1 MQFGA
6 RFDNKSCIFTLLYYN
21 PSKIPTM
28 KKIIIT
34 FSLLFGFAAFA
45 QDQFS
50 GISTSNRVG
59 ILNGV
64 VNPAEF
70 ANLSKKFEVNVVGIS
85 FNVSNNKIGFSD
97 LNSNNIE
104 ELIFTGTEPVNAR
117 FDGTILGPSFAMKWL
132 KWGFA
137 VTTQAH
143 AKFDMVDVDPI
154 IGNAITNNNLILNT
168 TILNNPNNQRL
179 SGSSYGEVGLSAS
192 RIIYETEKYQI
203 NAGATLKILFP
214 GSYSNFGLSQ
224 LDGTITQNGTGAYL
238 TTNSPA
244 TLNVAY
250 SGNLAESFSNFS
262 DYSKGIF
269 GGLNGFS
276 GDIGVNYR
284 LKSIGG
290 YKLNF
295 GLSVRNI
302 GSMTYKDN
310 NNASSNYT
318 LNIQPNLQNPQ
329 GLDLSVF
336 QNVDNLSQVEQ
347 ILRDQGYL
355 TELPSERKFK
365 VKLPTSLCTYADFKI
380 IPKIY
385 VTAYLQRKLNKD
397 DGNMQITV
405 PNIFSITPRVN
416 LGFFEGYIPISNDD
430 ISGTNVGLGF
440 RLAGFYLG
448 SSSIIS
454 SLADGKSADIYTG
467 YRIAFL

>member
-1 MQFGA
+1 
-6 RFDNKSCIFTLLYYN
+6 
-21 PSKIPTM
+21 M
-28 KKIIIT
+28 KK
-34 FSLLFGFAAFA
+34 LLLIVGVLYVSSSFA

-64 VNPAEF
+64 INPAEF
-70 ANLSKKFEVNVVGIS
+70 SNLSKKFEVNVVGFS
-85 FNVSNNKIGFSD
+85 FDVSNNKIGFSD
-97 LNSNNIE
+97 LNSDNLE
-104 ELIFTGTEPVNAR
+104 ELIFTGNEPVDAR
-117 FDGTILGPSFAMKWL
+117 LDGTILGPSFAMKWM

-143 AKFDMVDVDPI
+143 AKFDMVDIDPA

-179 SGSSYGEVGLSAS
+179 SGTSYGEIGFSAARTVFENDKHKFS
-192 RIIYETEKYQI
+192 
-203 NAGATLKILFP
+203 AGVTLKILFP

-224 LDGTITQNGTGAYL
+224 LDGQITQNGTGAYL

-244 TLNVAY
+244 TLNIAY
-250 SGNLAESFSNFS
+250 SGNLAESFSNFN
-262 DYSKGIF
+262 DYSKSIF

-276 GDIGVNYR
+276 GDVGVNYQ
-284 LKSIGG
+284 LKAVSG

-302 GSMTYKDN
+302 GTMTYKDN
-310 NNASSNYT
+310 NNAASNYT
-318 LNIQPNLQNPQ
+318 LNIQPNVQNPQ

-336 QNVDNLSQVEQ
+336 QNVDNLSEVEQ

-355 TELPSERKFK
+355 TEMPTARTFK
-365 VKLPTSLCTYADFKI
+365 VKLPTSICTYADFKI
-380 IPKIY
+380 IPKFY
-385 VTAYLQRKLNKD
+385 VTAYLQQRLNKN

-405 PNIFSITPRVN
+405 PNLYSITPRFN
-416 LGFFEGYIPISNDD
+416 IGFFEAFMPFSHDD
-430 ISGTNVGLGF
+430 ISGTNIGLGF

-448 SSSIIS
+448 SGSIITTLS
-454 SLADGKSADIYTG
+454 DGKQANIYTG
-467 YRIAFL
+467 YRYAFL

>member
-1 MQFGA
+1 
-6 RFDNKSCIFTLLYYN
+6 
-21 PSKIPTM
+21 M
-28 KKIIIT
+28 KKIILS
-34 FSLLFGFAAFA
+34 FSLLFGFVAFA

-64 VNPAEF
+64 INPAEF
-70 ANLSKKFEVNVVGIS
+70 VNLSKKFEVNVVGIS
-85 FNVSNNKIGFSD
+85 FNVSNNKIRFSD
-97 LNSNNIE
+97 LNSNNLE
-104 ELIFTGTEPVNAR
+104 ELIFTGTQPVNAR
-117 FDGTILGPSFAMKWL
+117 FDGTILGPSIAMKWF

-137 VTTQAH
+137 VSTAAH
-143 AKFDMVDVDPI
+143 AKFDMVDVDPT
-154 IGNAITNNNLILNT
+154 IGNAIKNNNLILNT

-192 RIIYETEKYQI
+192 RIIYETEKFKI
-203 NAGATLKILFP
+203 SAGATLKILFP

-224 LDGTITQNGTGAYL
+224 LDGTITQNASGAYL

-250 SGNLAESFSNFS
+250 SGNLAESFSNFN
-262 DYSKGIF
+262 DYSKSVF

-276 GDIGVNYR
+276 GDIGFDYR
-284 LKSIGG
+284 LKSTGG

-302 GSMTYKDN
+302 GTMTYKDN
-310 NNASSNYT
+310 NNYNTKYS
-318 LNIQPNLQNPQ
+318 LNIPNTNP
-329 GLDLSVF
+329 LNLSQF
-336 QNVDNLSQVEQ
+336 SGVDNLGDVEN
-347 ILRDQGYL
+347 ILTADGYL
-355 TELPSERKFK
+355 TTQPRNKTTFK
-365 VKLPTSLCTYADFKI
+365 VKLPTTFCTYADFKI

-397 DGNMQITV
+397 DGNMQITS
-405 PNIFSITPRVN
+405 PNIFSITPRIN
-416 LGFFEGYIPISNDD
+416 LGIFEGYIPISNDD

-440 RLAGFYLG
+440 RLSGFYLG

-454 SLADGKSADIYTG
+454 SLADGKSGDIYVG

>member
-1 MQFGA
+1 
-6 RFDNKSCIFTLLYYN
+6 
-21 PSKIPTM
+21 M
-28 KKIIIT
+28 KKNVLT
-34 FSLLFGFAAFA
+34 FSLLFSLSLFA

-64 VNPAEF
+64 INPAEF
-70 ANLSKKFEVNVVGIS
+70 SNLSKKFEVNVIGIS

-97 LNSNNIE
+97 LTSDNLE
-104 ELIFTGTEPVNAR
+104 ELIFTGDKPVNAR
-117 FDGTILGPSFAMKWL
+117 FDGTILGPSFATRWL

-137 VTTQAH
+137 VTTVAH
-143 AKFDMVDVDPI
+143 AKFDMVDVDPT

-179 SGSSYGEVGLSAS
+179 SGTSYGEIGLSAS
-192 RIIYETEKYQI
+192 RTVYETEKHQL
-203 NAGATLKILFP
+203 NFGVTLKILFP

-224 LDGTITQNGTGAYL
+224 LDGQINQNATGAYL

-244 TLNVAY
+244 ILNVAY
-250 SGNLAESFSNFS
+250 SGNLGESFSNFS
-262 DYSKGIF
+262 DYSKSIF

-284 LKSIGG
+284 LKTLGG

-295 GLSVRNI
+295 GLSIRNI

-310 NNASSNYT
+310 NNYNTTYT
-318 LNIQPNLQNPQ
+318 LNIPSTNP
-329 GLDLSVF
+329 LDLNQFSG
-336 QNVDNLSQVEQ
+336 VDNLGEVED
-347 ILRDQGYL
+347 ILTADGYL
-355 TELPSERKFK
+355 TAQPRNKTDFK

-380 IPKIY
+380 IPKVY
-385 VTAYLQRKLNKD
+385 VTAYLQQKLNKD

-405 PNIFSITPRVN
+405 PNIFSITPRFN
-416 LGFFEGYIPISNDD
+416 IGFFETYLPVSHDD
-430 ISGTNVGLGF
+430 ISGTNIGVGF
-440 RLAGFYLG
+440 RLSGFYLG

>member
-1 MQFGA
+1 
-6 RFDNKSCIFTLLYYN
+6 
-21 PSKIPTM
+21 M
-28 KKIIIT
+28 KKNVLT
-34 FSLLFGFAAFA
+34 FSLLFSLSLFA

-64 VNPAEF
+64 INPAEF
-70 ANLSKKFEVNVVGIS
+70 SNLSKKFEVNVIGIS

-97 LNSNNIE
+97 LTSDNLE
-104 ELIFTGTEPVNAR
+104 ELIFTGNEPVNAR
-117 FDGTILGPSFAMKWL
+117 FDGTILGPSFATRWL

-137 VTTQAH
+137 VTTVAH
-143 AKFDMVDVDPI
+143 AKFDMVDVDPT
-154 IGNAITNNNLILNT
+154 IGNAITNDNLILNT

-179 SGSSYGEVGLSAS
+179 SGTSYGEVGLSAS
-192 RIIYETEKYQI
+192 RTVYETEKHQL
-203 NAGATLKILFP
+203 NFGVTLKILFP

-224 LDGTITQNGTGAYL
+224 LDGQINQNATGAYL

-244 TLNVAY
+244 ILNVAY
-250 SGNLAESFSNFS
+250 SGNLGESFSNFS
-262 DYSKGIF
+262 DYSKSIF

-284 LKSIGG
+284 LKTLGG

-295 GLSVRNI
+295 GLSIRNI

-310 NNASSNYT
+310 NNYNTTYT
-318 LNIQPNLQNPQ
+318 LNIPSTNP
-329 GLDLSVF
+329 LDLNQFSG
-336 QNVDNLSQVEQ
+336 VDNLGEVED
-347 ILRDQGYL
+347 ILTADGYL
-355 TELPSERKFK
+355 TAQPRNKTDFK

-380 IPKIY
+380 IPKVY
-385 VTAYLQRKLNKD
+385 VTAYLQQKLNKD

-405 PNIFSITPRVN
+405 PNIFSVTPRFN
-416 LGFFEGYIPISNDD
+416 IGFFETYLPVSHDD
-430 ISGTNVGLGF
+430 ISGTNIGVGF
-440 RLAGFYLG
+440 RLSGFYLG

>member
-1 MQFGA
+1 
-6 RFDNKSCIFTLLYYN
+6 
-21 PSKIPTM
+21 M
-28 KKIIIT
+28 KKIVLT

-64 VNPAEF
+64 INPAEF
-70 ANLSKKFEVNVVGIS
+70 SNLSKKFEVNVLGIS
-85 FNVSNNKIGFSD
+85 FNVANNKIGFSD
-97 LNSNNIE
+97 LNSDNIE

-117 FDGTILGPSFAMKWL
+117 FDGTILGPSFATKWF

-137 VTTQAH
+137 VTTAAH
-143 AKFDMVDVDPI
+143 TKFDMVDVDPT

-179 SGSSYGEVGLSAS
+179 SGTSYGEIGFSVSKTV
-192 RIIYETEKYQI
+192 YETEKHQLS
-203 NAGATLKILFP
+203 AGVTLKVLFP

-250 SGNLAESFSNFS
+250 SGNLAESFSDFG
-262 DYSKGIF
+262 DYSKSVF

-284 LKSIGG
+284 LKNASG

-295 GLSVRNI
+295 GLSIRNM
-302 GSMTYKDN
+302 GSMTYKDD

-318 LNIQPNLQNPQ
+318 LNIQPNAQNPQ

-336 QNVDNLSQVEQ
+336 QNVDNLGEVEQ

-380 IPKIY
+380 VPKVY
-385 VTAYLQRKLNKD
+385 VTAYLQQKLNKD
-397 DGNMQITV
+397 DGNMQVTV
-405 PNIFSITPRVN
+405 PNIISITPRFN
-416 LGFFEGYIPISNDD
+416 IGFFEAYLPVSHDD
-430 ISGTNVGLGF
+430 ISGTNVGVGF
-440 RLAGFYLG
+440 RLSGFYLG
-448 SSSIIS
+448 SGSIIS